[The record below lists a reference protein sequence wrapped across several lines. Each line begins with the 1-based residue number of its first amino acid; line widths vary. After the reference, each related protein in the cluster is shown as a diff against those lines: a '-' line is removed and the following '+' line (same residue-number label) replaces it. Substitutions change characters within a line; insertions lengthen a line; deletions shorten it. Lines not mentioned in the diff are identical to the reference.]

1 MVRAAL
7 VLATCS
13 LLLACSSGE
22 DALQRGDSF
31 WADSNY
37 TQALAE
43 YRRSID
49 RYPNRAL
56 YHAQLAWTL
65 HLAGREAEA
74 RAAAEIA
81 KQLDDR
87 NPHRDQKLSQHKVV
101 DPQVGEGGAMT
112 LQHADSAEQIAL
124 RLRTT
129 SGNGTR
135 EENAP

>member
-43 YRRSID
+43 YRQKGLRWI
-49 RYPNRAL
+49 NV
-56 YHAQLAWTL
+56 
-65 HLAGREAEA
+65 HLKAFVQTGA
-74 RAAAEIA
+74 RPF
-81 KQLDDR
+81 LDHIR
-87 NPHRDQKLSQHKVV
+87 
-101 DPQVGEGGAMT
+101 
-112 LQHADSAEQIAL
+112 
-124 RLRTT
+124 RT
-129 SGNGTR
+129 
-135 EENAP
+135 